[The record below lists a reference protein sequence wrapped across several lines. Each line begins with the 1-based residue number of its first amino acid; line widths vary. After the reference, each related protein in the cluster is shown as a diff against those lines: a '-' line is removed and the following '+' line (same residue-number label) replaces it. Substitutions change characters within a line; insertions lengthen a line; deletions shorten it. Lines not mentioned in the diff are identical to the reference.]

1 MTSLPPLASH
11 LRFLAGRVR
20 RVDVGSI
27 LRRARAASIR
37 HGRSAPAV
45 LVDMICEAAFRGV
58 GFQDYI
64 DYDFA
69 ILTRAERATYMTSPV
84 SNRLSLIFDDPA
96 YRHVFHDK
104 VAFNRMFDEHLH
116 REWMVVDDANVRELR
131 AFAERHGVIVT
142 KEPLGRAGLGVHR
155 YRATDVD
162 DWARFHRDLLDRGEI
177 LVEEVIRQHDE
188 LAEVCAGTVNTTRVT
203 AFFDGET
210 THVLAVAQKF
220 GRGAVSDQNAFGGFY
235 TMLDEHGR
243 ATGAGYDSCGRVY
256 QTHPDTGVRIADF
269 ALPMFAEVVEFVD
282 RMARIVPQVRYVGW
296 DIAVTP
302 GGPVLV
308 EGNWAA
314 GVYENKASA
323 TGIRTG
329 HKPRYLTAMR
339 TVLPV
344 ASAEHS
350 TGSRS
355 TSARRSPV
363 AA

>member
-1 MTSLPPLASH
+1 MTTLPPLASH
-11 LRFLAGRVR
+11 LHFLAGRVR
-20 RVDVGSI
+20 RVDIGSV
-27 LRRARAASIR
+27 LQRARAAAAR
-37 HGRSAPAV
+37 HGRWMPAV
-45 LVDMICEAAFRGV
+45 VADMLCEAAFRGV

-104 VAFNRMFDEHLH
+104 IAFNGVFDEHLH
-116 REWMVVDDANVRELR
+116 REWLVVEPGGVAPLR
-131 AFAERHGVIVT
+131 DFTQRHGVIVT

-155 YRATDVD
+155 YHAHEVTD
-162 DWARFHRDLLDRGEI
+162 WTAFHRGLLERGEL
-177 LVEEVIRQHDE
+177 LVEEVIDQHAE
-188 LAEVCAGTVNTTRVT
+188 LAAVCAGTVNTTRVT

-210 THVLAVAQKF
+210 THILAVAQKF

-235 TMLDEHGR
+235 TMLDENGR
-243 ATGAGYDSCGRVY
+243 ATGAGYDSCGQVY
-256 QTHPDTGVRIADF
+256 ETHPESGVRIADF
-269 ALPMFAEVVEFVD
+269 TLPMFDEVVDFVD
-282 RMARIVPQVRYVGW
+282 RMARVVPQVRYVGW
-296 DIAVTP
+296 DIALTP
-302 GGPVLV
+302 TGPVLV

-339 TVLPV
+339 QAMGQMPV
-344 ASAEHS
+344 DRAV
-350 TGSRS
+350 
-355 TSARRSPV
+355 SARRAPV